1 MRRHIEP
8 LGAEEV
14 PLLLA
19 PGRVLAREVTARTDS
34 PSADVS
40 LKDGYAVRAEDTVR
54 ASRQSPARLRV
65 LGSRF
70 AGERGETKTRP
81 EGCVKI
87 TSGAILPE
95 GADAVV
101 GIEFCSETSEGIL
114 VSDPVAAGFN
124 VLAQGTDIAAGAALG
139 APGDR
144 LSPGVAGWLAAAG
157 LEEVPVYR
165 LPSVALVATGDEV
178 VAPGAPLEQG
188 QLYASNLVTL
198 SAWLGVF
205 GIATDLAILPDR
217 RDDLRQEL
225 PRAIEGHDAL
235 LTSGGAWDSERDLV
249 VGVLEELG
257 WKQVVSSG
265 SNGPGKGCRVRDA
278 RGAAGVLPPGRSTK
292 QRDGLSAAGLARRSA
307 AGRLARL
314 TLSVPDRTADRA
326 GERPGHRL
334 DAVQEG
340 TASSRDRRKLP
351 GDAVPHQES
360 PGIDGP
366 GGLPDNG
373 PRRCGGIGGGRVGQR
388 SDASSARSHVFTR
401 IAEEGQER
409 PSSTRVRSL
418 LLRITSLLRT
428 SCPSRW
434 TCNRPRGPARKVH
447 TDRRRLH
454 SYRPGSDPP
463 RGPP

>member
-1 MRRHIEP
+1 MGAEGADREQGEGPIGLKAAQDLVRRHIAP

-34 PSADVS
+34 PGADVS

-54 ASRQSPARLRV
+54 ASRQNPARLRV

-70 AGERGETKTRP
+70 AGERGETKSRP

-114 VSDPVAAGFN
+114 VSEPVAAGFN
-124 VLAQGTDIAAGAALG
+124 VLAQGTDIAAGAVLG

-144 LSPGVAGWLAAAG
+144 LSPGGVGWLAAAG

-178 VAPGAPLEQG
+178 VAPGSPLEKG

-198 SAWLGVF
+198 SAWLGLF
-205 GIATDLAILPDR
+205 GLATDLAILPDR
-217 RDDLRQEL
+217 RDDLRQQL
-225 PRAIEGHDAL
+225 PKAIEGHDAL

-257 WKQVVSSG
+257 WKQSFHRVRM
-265 SNGPGKGCRVRDA
+265 GPGKAVGFGMLEGRPVFCLPGGPPSNEMA
-278 RGAAGVLPPGRSTK
+278 FLQLALPGVLR
-292 QRDGLSAAGLARRSA
+292 LAGWQGSPFPSMT
-307 AGRLARL
+307 ARL
-314 TLSVPDRTADRA
+314 TEPVRGRDIDWTQFKRGQLHRETDGSFRVTPHHTRSRLESMALADCLITVPEGVEGLEAGDRVSV
-326 GERPGHRL
+326 
-334 DAVQEG
+334 QM
-340 TASSRDRRKLP
+340 
-351 GDAVPHQES
+351 
-360 PGIDGP
+360 
-366 GGLPDNG
+366 
-373 PRRCGGIGGGRVGQR
+373 
-388 SDASSARSHVFTR
+388 
-401 IAEEGQER
+401 
-409 PSSTRVRSL
+409 L
-418 LLRITSLLRT
+418 LL
-428 SCPSRW
+428 P
-434 TCNRPRGPARKVH
+434 PAMF
-447 TDRRRLH
+447 
-454 SYRPGSDPP
+454 
-463 RGPP
+463 